1 MAENN
6 FATLNLTEQ
15 NTTNGFKRKFE
26 KLKSKFFEL
35 FFVTSAANLKTIEQL
50 NTKRAQLEKSV
61 STNTLNSS
69 MLISNCYY
77 GYKSNLIENFDD
89 NSNRNSSASLNSP
102 LTSQLINS
110 SSSSNK
116 NVLISS
122 MSSAS
127 STISSDVVTTSDFN
141 TSDTYEI
148 INATGYYDSNENG
161 NCIKENN
168 PFLNKELTDLI
179 HFNNDL
185 NLLNSHFEAYLDL
198 IDDQDNFFNMN
209 FMINYISYIILKNI
223 KSESILKQT
232 SNGDSN
238 LLKEISRE
246 IYLESENEPCGLK
259 GCKLSVNL
267 EASNERSLITQFRFD
282 STCSITTFE
291 LNVTIK
297 QFKDQTGAS
306 NQSSILSLKRLLSTN
321 GTKQKLKQK
330 ANNLEQ
336 IVYLESNHFDLLKR
350 KLY

>member
-6 FATLNLTEQ
+6 FATVNLTEQ

-35 FFVTSAANLKTIEQL
+35 FFVTSTANIKTIEQL

-77 GYKSNLIENFDD
+77 GYKSNLIENIDD

-102 LTSQLINS
+102 LTSQSINS
-110 SSSSNK
+110 SSSSSK

-122 MSSAS
+122 MSSTS
-127 STISSDVVTTSDFN
+127 STISSYQLDKQSDVVTTSDFN

-238 LLKEISRE
+238 LLKEMKFVSIKE
-246 IYLESENEPCGLK
+246 GKFYL
-259 GCKLSVNL
+259 
-267 EASNERSLITQFRFD
+267 F
-282 STCSITTFE
+282 
-291 LNVTIK
+291 
-297 QFKDQTGAS
+297 
-306 NQSSILSLKRLLSTN
+306 
-321 GTKQKLKQK
+321 
-330 ANNLEQ
+330 
-336 IVYLESNHFDLLKR
+336 
-350 KLY
+350 